1 MTPSCDS
8 AIADMAWNFV
18 FDDKSVSPYC
28 ADESAFVFILI
39 LNALPAAPAPFMGP
53 PDAQVHGVADCVPL
67 LVDNDD
73 GVIIIIGVAG
83 IPLFPLV
90 LLLPLPPP
98 LRVRFTVFAVEFV
111 LHSHV

>member
-1 MTPSCDS
+1 MTPSCDT
-8 AIADMAWNFV
+8 AIADTAWNFV

-28 ADESAFVFILI
+28 ADESALGPPPFILI
-39 LNALPAAPAPFMGP
+39 LNALPAAPFIVA
-53 PDAQVHGVADCVPL
+53 DAQGHGVVDCVPA
-67 LVDNDD
+67 LVD

-83 IPLFPLV
+83 MPLFPL
-90 LLLPLPPP
+90 LPPPP